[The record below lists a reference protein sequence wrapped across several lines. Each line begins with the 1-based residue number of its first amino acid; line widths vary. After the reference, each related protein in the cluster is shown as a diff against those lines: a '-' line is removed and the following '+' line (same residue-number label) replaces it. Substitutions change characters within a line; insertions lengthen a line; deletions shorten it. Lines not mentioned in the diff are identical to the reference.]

1 MKKVM
6 RVLTSF
12 TKNFDVDP
20 SEICVTKSF
29 RIRRAG
35 IGDGYGRI
43 VTSKNTVFLLPRIYS
58 KVAKRQTT

>member
-1 MKKVM
+1 M
-6 RVLTSF
+6 